1 MVLGFNSADKRQIAL
16 DLLKKKSLSFPNVL
30 DSSMEARLTT
40 MQEYRISA
48 VPITYVIDR
57 EGKVVEAWVG
67 SQAGI
72 PRAAKLLEKLGIE

>member
-1 MVLGFNSADKRQIAL
+1 
-16 DLLKKKSLSFPNVL
+16 
-30 DSSMEARLTT
+30 
-40 MQEYRISA
+40 MQEYGVSA

-72 PRAAKLLEKLGIE
+72 PRATELLEKLGIE